1 MRFFLAALLSAT
13 LLLAADKPNFSGTW
27 KMNAEKTDYGKIPKP
42 QNFERKIEQK
52 DPELNVTA
60 TFTGQN
66 GPVTTNFKHYTD
78 GRESVNNIRGS
89 EIRTKATWDGNT
101 LVLDSVRKVQNA
113 DVTTHEKWSLS
124 EDGKELTISSKTVAP
139 NGDLIITMVMDKQ

>member
-1 MRFFLAALLSAT
+1 MRFLLAALLSAT

-60 TFTGQN
+60 TFTGPN
-66 GPVTTNFKHYTD
+66 GPITTSFKHFTD
-78 GRESVNNIRGS
+78 GRESVNTIRGS
-89 EIRTKATWDGNT
+89 EIHTKAAWEGNT
-101 LVLDSVRKVQNA
+101 LVLNSVRKVQNA
-113 DVTTHEKWSLS
+113 DVVTHEKWSLS
-124 EDGKELTISSKTVAP
+124 EDGKELTVSSKTTSP